1 MALQQLSAA
10 SRASSRNHAGT
21 PRSGVIHVNV
31 RHTTHFTV
39 VGNRLAQH
47 HELSYTA
54 RGIAVY
60 IQSLPPGS
68 PVGVKELAK
77 PSSEGEAR
85 IAAALR
91 ELERHGYLERR
102 VERLPGGQIVT
113 RTYSYN
119 TPEAAA
125 YRQQR
130 PQSPPPPL
138 TPVPPSLLSPGRE
151 PVQVPEPEPEP
162 KGEPGQEPELEWEP
176 GPEPEG
182 EPGPG
187 SEPGPDPGLEGE
199 CGRPSPVRARVDPT
213 AFGLLAGLCRYDP
226 RLLLSE
232 RDVHRLAAGVS
243 VWLERGAAPEA
254 VALMLSRDLPDGL
267 RSPAGVLA
275 HRLAALVPPHLPAA
289 PAPRPVLRPD
299 PFQTCD
305 GCERAF
311 RAPGPGRCR
320 DCPPPGA
327 VG

>member
-1 MALQQLSAA
+1 MALSKLSAA

-21 PRSGVIHVNV
+21 PRSGVIHVNI
-31 RHTTHFTV
+31 RHTAHFTV

-54 RGIAVY
+54 RGIALY

-77 PSSEGEAR
+77 RSPEGEAR
-85 IAAALR
+85 IATALR
-91 ELERHGYLERR
+91 ELEQHGYLERQ
-102 VERLPGGQIVT
+102 VERLPGGQLVT
-113 RTYSYN
+113 HTYSYN

-125 YRQQR
+125 YRQQ

-138 TPVPPSLLSPGRE
+138 PPAAPPLPSPVRE
-151 PVQVPEPEPEP
+151 AVRVPEPEPEP
-162 KGEPGQEPELEWEP
+162 EWEP
-176 GPEPEG
+176 GPGPESG
-182 EPGPG
+182 RQPEPGP
-187 SEPGPDPGLEGE
+187 EPGREGE
-199 CGRPSPVRARVDPT
+199 CGRRPSPVRAPVDPA
-213 AFGLLAGLCRYDP
+213 AFELLAGLCRHDP

-267 RSPAGVLA
+267 RNPAGVLA
-275 HRLAALVPPHLPAA
+275 YRLAALVPPHLPAA
-289 PAPRPVLRPD
+289 PGPRPVLRPD

-311 RAPGPGRCR
+311 RAPAPGRCR
-320 DCPPPGA
+320 DCPPPG
-327 VG
+327 VGG